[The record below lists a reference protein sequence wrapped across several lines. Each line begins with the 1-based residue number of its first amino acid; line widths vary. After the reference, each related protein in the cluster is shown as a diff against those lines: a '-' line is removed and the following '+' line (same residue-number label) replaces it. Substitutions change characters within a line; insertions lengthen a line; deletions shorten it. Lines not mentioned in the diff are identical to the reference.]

1 MAFKIY
7 DLNFKE
13 VPLPKDRLGFG
24 LNGLDINIGS
34 IVYESIYATG
44 SGADQLHKR
53 IPKDR
58 KVTIDFFYTS
68 KDIDDWSLKRDTIYS
83 FFRNLGPFYIAEE
96 FEPHKLLKVIVDD
109 PYEIERVVDVWG
121 KATINLKVLD
131 TPFKR
136 SLYTSLTLNDEGAQF
151 TGKWSAGMGILTDAS
166 TWKYRFTNEQP
177 RFLNIGDTSIK
188 LIREKDFYIHL
199 LIDQDAQ
206 FVEIYDGK
214 NTFRYNK
221 AVKAGDILLIKGSD
235 VTLNGI
241 NALGDT
247 NFTFLEVSE
256 GWNNWEVRGLTQYK
270 LYVRIKFLYD

>member
-1 MAFKIY
+1 MFKIY

-13 VPLPKDRLGFG
+13 VPLPLDQLGYG
-24 LNGLDINIGS
+24 IKGLDINIGP
-34 IVYESIYATG
+34 IEYENIYAQT
-44 SGADQLHKR
+44 SSTDQLYKR
-53 IPKDR
+53 IPKSR
-58 KVTIDFFYTS
+58 EVSINILSTA
-68 KDIDDWSLKRDTIYS
+68 KDTEDWRLKRDSVYK
-83 FFRNLGPFYIAEE
+83 FFRQLGAFYIAEE
-96 FEPHKLLKVIVDD
+96 YQPHKLLKVTVEGK
-109 PYEIERVVDVWG
+109 YQIERPIIRWG
-121 KATINLKVLD
+121 KADIPLKVLD

-221 AVKAGDILLIKGSD
+221 AVKEGDILLIKGSD

-241 NALGDT
+241 NTLGDT

-256 GWNNWEVRGLTQYK
+256 GWNNWEVRGLTQYRI
-270 LYVRIKFLYD
+270 YVRIKFLYD

>member
-1 MAFKIY
+1 MFKIY

-13 VPLPKDRLGFG
+13 VPLPLDQLGYG
-24 LNGLDINIGS
+24 IKGLDINIGP
-34 IVYESIYATG
+34 IEYENVYAQTSST
-44 SGADQLHKR
+44 DQLYKR
-53 IPKDR
+53 IPKTR
-58 KVTIDFFYTS
+58 EVSINILSTA
-68 KDIDDWSLKRDTIYS
+68 KDTEDWRLKRDNVYK
-83 FFRNLGPFYIAEE
+83 FFRQLGAFYIAEE
-96 FEPHKLLKVIVDD
+96 YQPHKLLKVTVEGK
-109 PYEIERVVDVWG
+109 YQIERPIIRWG
-121 KATINLKVLD
+121 KADIPLKVLD

-247 NFTFLEVSE
+247 NFTFLEVYE
-256 GWNNWEVRGLTQYK
+256 GWNNWEVRGLTQYR

>member
-1 MAFKIY
+1 MFKIY

-13 VPLPKDRLGFG
+13 VPLPLDQLGYG
-24 LNGLDINIGS
+24 IKGLDINIGP
-34 IVYESIYATG
+34 IKHENIYTQTTRT
-44 SGADQLHKR
+44 DQLYKV
-53 IPKDR
+53 IAKDR
-58 KVTIDFFYTS
+58 EVSINILATA
-68 KDIDDWSLKRDTIYS
+68 KDTEDWRLKRDTVYK
-83 FFRNLGPFYIAEE
+83 FFRRLGAFYIAEQYQ
-96 FEPHKLLKVIVDD
+96 PHKLLKVIVDGNYNVD
-109 PYEIERVVDVWG
+109 RPITRWGLSEIP
-121 KATINLKVLD
+121 LKVLD

-166 TWKYRFTNEQP
+166 TRKYRFTNEQP

-256 GWNNWEVRGLTQYK
+256 GWNNWEVRGPAK
-270 LYVRIKFLYD
+270 FRLYVRIKFLYD